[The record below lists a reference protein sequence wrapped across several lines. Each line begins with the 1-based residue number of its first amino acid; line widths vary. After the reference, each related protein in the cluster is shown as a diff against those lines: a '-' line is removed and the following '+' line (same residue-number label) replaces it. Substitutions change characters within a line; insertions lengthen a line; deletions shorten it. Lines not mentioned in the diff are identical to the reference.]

1 MRRGGGES
9 RVPYF
14 LGMIRYPEFDNMEI
28 LDKLIGED
36 YRLPAPGGCPAN
48 LHAIML
54 KCWEEDG
61 EDRVGFSAARTQ
73 LEKLAESTPDTPV
86 TLGEARGAVFDETDQ
101 DTEDG
106 GEAAEDA
113 SGYAIPAD
121 S

>member
-1 MRRGGGES
+1 
-9 RVPYF
+9 
-14 LGMIRYPEFDNMEI
+14 
-28 LDKLIGED
+28 
-36 YRLPAPGGCPAN
+36 
-48 LHAIML
+48 ML